1 MPRLILIAAA
11 ALALYIAI
19 TRIKALPLAQR
30 RGAFVQLALVVAA
43 ITTVILALMG
53 KMHWIGALLTGVLVM
68 LRQSL
73 PLLIQLLPHLKAW
86 LGQQPT
92 GQSSQVETKILR
104 MTLDHNTGR
113 LDGLVLMGDFEG
125 RELNTLGRSELE
137 ELLRYCNDTDSD
149 SAQLLENYMEQRFNE
164 SFSSAERSR
173 GSQASQTELS
183 KREALAILGLSE
195 GASRDEI
202 IAAHR
207 KLMQKLHPDRGGN
220 DYLASRVNAAKAILL
235 ED

>member
-11 ALALYIAI
+11 ALAFYIAI
-19 TRIKALPLAQR
+19 TRIKALPVTQR
-30 RGAFVQLALVVAA
+30 RGAYVQLALVVAA

-73 PLLIQLLPHLKAW
+73 PLLIQLLPHLKGW
-86 LGQQPT
+86 LGQQAH

-104 MTLDHNTGR
+104 MTLDHNTGK

-125 RELNTLGRSELE
+125 RELHSLGRPELE
-137 ELLRYCNDTDSD
+137 ELLLYCNDNDTD
-149 SAQLLENYMEQRFNE
+149 SAQLLANYMEQRFNE
-164 SFSSAERSR
+164 SFSSNERNQS
-173 GSQASQTELS
+173 SSAELS

-220 DYLASRVNAAKAILL
+220 DYLASRVNAAKALLL